1 MIKRLFDIVAS
12 AGGLVLLSPLIGCIW
27 LLVLMRDGSP
37 ALFAQ
42 QRAGRNGV
50 AFTCYKFRTM
60 RTGAAQVAT
69 HLADDA
75 MISPLGKTL
84 RRFKLDE
91 LPQLYN
97 VLKGDMSLVGPR
109 PSLLTQTELIDERR
123 VRGVLAL
130 RPGITGLSQVRGID
144 MRDPIV
150 LADSDADYLEQATLT
165 NDLSLIIKTVTGQ
178 TRH

>member
-12 AGGLVLLSPLIGCIW
+12 AGGLVLLSPVIGCIW

-75 MISPLGKTL
+75 MISPLGKML
-84 RRFKLDE
+84 RRYKLDE

-97 VLKGDMSLVGPR
+97 VLKGEMSLVGPR
-109 PSLLTQTELIDERR
+109 PSLMTQTELIEERR
-123 VRGVLAL
+123 ARGVLAL
-130 RPGITGLSQVRGID
+130 RPGITGMSQVRGID
-144 MRDPIV
+144 MRDPV
-150 LADSDADYLEQATLT
+150 RLAESDADYLVQATLL
-165 NDLSLIIKTVTGQ
+165 NDVSLIIKTVTGQ
-178 TRH
+178 TKH